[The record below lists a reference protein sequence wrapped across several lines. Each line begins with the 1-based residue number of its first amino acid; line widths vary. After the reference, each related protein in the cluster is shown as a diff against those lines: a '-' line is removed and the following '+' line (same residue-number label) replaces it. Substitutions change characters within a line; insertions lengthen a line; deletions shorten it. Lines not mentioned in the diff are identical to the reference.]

1 MQITALSIDNFIDIP
16 VRNNV
21 GESPFWHPDNKT
33 WHWLDQAGSIYSY
46 DPAKHVYTKQ
56 ETTQRL
62 GCMVLGES
70 GESIITGI
78 NSAFTFN
85 QEQSPI
91 ATIQHAY
98 PDLKFAD
105 GRCDRQGR
113 LVVST
118 MHLNIHER
126 QPWGNWFVLTHDQDF
141 QFKKISDVNCIIPNG
156 SAFSPKGDTFYFS
169 ETDTK
174 NRRIFKCHYD
184 IDDVVITKIELF
196 VDLSSMNLGRPDGA
210 AIDTDGC
217 YWICGLDD
225 GVILRITP
233 QGNIDQVFKTPM
245 KKPTMCS
252 FGGDD
257 YKTMFVTSLCRG
269 EEDLIDDPH
278 GGKTMLLN
286 LGYQGIPEARCRY
299 L

>member
-1 MQITALSIDNFIDIP
+1 MQITYLGTEHLIDIP
-16 VRNNV
+16 IRNNV
-21 GESPFWHPDNKT
+21 GESPFWNPDNKT
-33 WHWLDQAGSIYSY
+33 WNWLDQAGIIYSY
-46 DPAKHVYTKQ
+46 DPAKHIYTQ
-56 ETTQRL
+56 QQTTQKL

-70 GESIITGI
+70 GKTIITGI
-78 NSAFTFN
+78 DSAFIQN
-85 QEQSPI
+85 EEYSPI
-91 ATIQHAY
+91 ATIEHSY
-98 PDLKFAD
+98 PNLKFAD

-118 MHLNIHER
+118 MNPNIHDR
-126 QPWGNWFVLTHDQDF
+126 QPWGNWFVLSKEREF
-141 QFKKISDVNCIIPNG
+141 SFKKISDFNCIIPNG
-156 SAFSPKGDTFYFS
+156 SAFSPFGDTFYFS

-174 NRRIFKCHYD
+174 NRRIFKCQYD
-184 IDDVVITKIELF
+184 IDDAVITNIKLF

-210 AIDTDGC
+210 TIDTDGC

-233 QGNIDQVFKTPM
+233 QGKIDKIFKTPM

-269 EEDLIDDPH
+269 EDDLIDDPY
-278 GGKTMLLN
+278 GGKIMLLN
-286 LGYQGIPEARCRY
+286 LDYQGIAETRCQY